1 MKKILFAAMLGGLL
15 CTPVAF
21 AIDIGEKPFS
31 VTLGVPG
38 TELLEAAYEYQDRN
52 YLTSLAQNAASSL
65 PNGFYSG
72 VFDDVNTHYA
82 WYYEVSISNG
92 QVTHLYLRRA

>member
-1 MKKILFAAMLGGLL
+1 MKKILFATMLGGLL
-15 CTPVAF
+15 CTPIAF
-21 AIDIGEKPFS
+21 AIDIGSAPVPF
-31 VTLGVPG
+31 VGGGFVIGGVS
-38 TELLEAAYEYQDRN
+38 YETQDRN
-52 YLTSLAQNAASSL
+52 YLTSLAYTAASSL

-72 VFDDVNTHYA
+72 VFDDANTHYA